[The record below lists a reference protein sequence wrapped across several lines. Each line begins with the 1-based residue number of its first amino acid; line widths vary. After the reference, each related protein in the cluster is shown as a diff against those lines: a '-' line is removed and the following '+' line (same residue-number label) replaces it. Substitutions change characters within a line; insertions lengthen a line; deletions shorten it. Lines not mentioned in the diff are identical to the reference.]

1 VDERPRED
9 LEELLDEESL
19 AVLAILLAVAL
30 EFGFGF
36 GNYVVWWA
44 GIVAGPA
51 SMAILV
57 GLFRWAPTR
66 ARLVAAARWV
76 LGRPAAQ
83 PRR

>member
-1 VDERPRED
+1 MSERRRED

-36 GNYVVWWA
+36 GKYIAWWS
-44 GIVAGPA
+44 GLVAAPA
-51 SMAILV
+51 AMLVLV
-57 GLFRWAPTR
+57 GLFRWGPAR

-76 LGRPAAQ
+76 LGRPS
-83 PRR
+83 RGV